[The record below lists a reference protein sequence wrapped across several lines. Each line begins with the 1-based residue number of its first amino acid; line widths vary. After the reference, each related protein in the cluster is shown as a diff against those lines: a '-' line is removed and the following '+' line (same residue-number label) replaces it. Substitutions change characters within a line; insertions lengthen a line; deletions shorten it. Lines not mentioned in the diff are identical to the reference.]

1 MAGTNINFQPNVNN
15 SSVVLAAQPSEMG
28 VREMSSLE
36 IAELTGKQHSNVMR
50 DIRALLDQGVNQINF
65 ELVDYTDKK
74 GEKRSMYN
82 LTKKGSLILASGYN
96 AVLREKI
103 IDRWEAIET
112 GQATPMYQAVQ
123 QSKKSDTKKVTPS
136 KKRVEA
142 FGAWISM
149 LDSTMKLDDFSK
161 YMLIKKEG
169 ELLMF
174 PVPDA
179 PVCEAPVDNLTNL
192 LQANNVM
199 NGNKPMK
206 AHAFHEI
213 LVDKGYM
220 RKIPRSKSNGKAD
233 KYYSFTDK
241 GLKFGI
247 NRWDEHSSSPK
258 SRDYFFI
265 DKFPELLKELGLI

>member
-1 MAGTNINFQPNVNN
+1 MMQTNLNNQPNVNN

-112 GQATPMYQAVQ
+112 GQATPIYQAVQ
-123 QSKKSDTKKVTPS
+123 QPKQQQLTMKDKLTWIKEVQKMLKLNDASTLGLLQQVADPLGLPVPQYVDSKGILISATAALFDYQTGIKVNEFNKRMIEKGFLEELSRKSSKGIVKMFKHITPS
-136 KKRVEA
+136 
-142 FGAWISM
+142 
-149 LDSTMKLDDFSK
+149 
-161 YMLIKKEG
+161 
-169 ELLMF
+169 
-174 PVPDA
+174 
-179 PVCEAPVDNLTNL
+179 
-192 LQANNVM
+192 
-199 NGNKPMK
+199 
-206 AHAFHEI
+206 
-213 LVDKGYM
+213 
-220 RKIPRSKSNGKAD
+220 
-233 KYYSFTDK
+233 
-241 GLKFGI
+241 GLKYGE
-247 NRWDEHSSSPK
+247 NQVNPK
-258 SRDYFFI
+258 SPQQTQPLYYKH
-265 DKFPELLKELGLI
+265 KFPELLKELGLK